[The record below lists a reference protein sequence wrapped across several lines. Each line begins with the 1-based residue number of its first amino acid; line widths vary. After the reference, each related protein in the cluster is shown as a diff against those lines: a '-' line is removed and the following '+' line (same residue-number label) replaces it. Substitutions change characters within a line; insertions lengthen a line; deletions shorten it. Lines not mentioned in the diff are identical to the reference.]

1 MLGGLLGQVDGDV
14 WLRLLI
20 PLNLI
25 LVLPLAYNLDDFRRF
40 LQIRIILLEL
50 LLVVEVAELGNQF
63 IFEIGT

>member
-20 PLNLI
+20 SLNLI
-25 LVLPLAYNLDDFRRF
+25 LVLPLAYNFDFRRF

>member
-14 WLRLLI
+14 WLQLLI

-25 LVLPLAYNLDDFRRF
+25 LVLPLAYNLDFRHF

-50 LLVVEVAELGNQF
+50 LLVVEVAELSNQF

>member
-25 LVLPLAYNLDDFRRF
+25 LVLPLAYNLDFRRF